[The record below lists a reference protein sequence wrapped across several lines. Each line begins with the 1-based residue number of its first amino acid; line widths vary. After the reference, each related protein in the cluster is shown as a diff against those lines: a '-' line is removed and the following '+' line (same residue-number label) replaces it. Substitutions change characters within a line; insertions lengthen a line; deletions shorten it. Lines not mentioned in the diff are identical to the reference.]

1 MPQLGPNSAPRK
13 LYRRLRARRSAS
25 EEARF
30 NPTLR
35 ADPSAPELVLSPHW
49 DDAVLDCWSLLSSD
63 RELVV
68 VNVFAGAP
76 APGRLTLW
84 DAITGASDSAE
95 RARERLAEDTVALAR
110 AGREPLNLPFLD
122 AQYRPPPGPTLEQ
135 IDRAVSSEAPSASR
149 VYVPAGLGSH
159 PDHVLVRRYGRM
171 LARAGL
177 PVSLYADVPYC
188 VTHGWPHWVEG
199 REPEATRNV
208 DAFWQS
214 FLDGV
219 PEMPPLRSA
228 HVERLDEA
236 NAAAKLEA
244 LRCYRTQFPA
254 MNGGAK
260 QLLADPAIHGFEV
273 RWDLVAGD
281 GGGREGQSSL
291 S

>member
-1 MPQLGPNSAPRK
+1 MPQLVPNSLPRK

-25 EEARF
+25 EEASF
-30 NPTLR
+30 NTGLR

-63 RELVV
+63 RELRV
-68 VNVFAGAP
+68 VNVFAGVP
-76 APGRLTLW
+76 TPGRLTLW
-84 DAITGASDSAE
+84 DNITGASDSAE
-95 RARERLAEDTVALAR
+95 RARERLAEDAVALER
-110 AGREPLNLPFLD
+110 AGRKPLNLPFLD
-122 AQYRPPPGPTLEQ
+122 AQYRPPPPPTLEQ
-135 IDRAVSSEAPSASR
+135 IDRAVSNAVPSVSH
-149 VYVPAGLGSH
+149 VYVPAALGSH

-199 REPEATRNV
+199 REPDANRNV

-228 HVERLDEA
+228 HVERLDQA
-236 NAAAKLEA
+236 GASAKLAA
-244 LRCYRTQFPA
+244 LICYRTQFPA

-260 QLLADPAIHGFEV
+260 ELLADPAIHGFEV
-273 RWDLVAGD
+273 RWELVR
-281 GGGREGQSSL
+281 GGSSGGQSSL